1 MTRHR
6 NRLACARRGCH
17 ADGGYSV
24 VAAAITLPAL
34 ILFTML
40 VVQWALIWHGRHVAE
55 AAVQDGIRAARGYQ
69 STAAS
74 GQQSAQAYLNA
85 VAPNLLT
92 SPSVTTSRTA
102 TTVTVQVHARL
113 LSVVPFADFD
123 VTQTAA
129 GPVERFVS

>member
-1 MTRHR
+1 MSHTGTPPPKP
-6 NRLACARRGCH
+6 RRGNE
-17 ADGGYSV
+17 DGYSTIE
-24 VAAAITLPAL
+24 AAFTLPAM
-34 ILFTML
+34 ILLTML
-40 VVQWALIWHGRHVAE
+40 VVQYALLWHGRHVAQ
-55 AAVQDGIRAARGYQ
+55 AAALNAVRAARTYQ
-69 STAAS
+69 STAEA
-74 GQQSAQAYLNA
+74 GQNAATSYLA
-85 VAPNLLT
+85 HVAPNLLT